1 MPNTADVVPLRI
13 ALNLS
18 IDAATIVAAANIVAV
33 TAVMATVQ
41 DLPTDRGCNA
51 DAIRTSV
58 PSSVDTH
65 NIANGIQSAQN
76 TNGKTGE

>member
-41 DLPTDRGCNA
+41 DLPTVRACGSLLELH
-51 DAIRTSV
+51 TVVS
-58 PSSVDTH
+58 P
-65 NIANGIQSAQN
+65 Q
-76 TNGKTGE
+76 